1 MNTNSYMA
9 CQQAW
14 GMNDVITWGRAMTG
28 CWPLAKRPSWHS
40 PSECSG
46 HVSSQISTSFHLLF
60 QNCLSWVPDE
70 VCLFCKACLL
80 PLRPLFSTSGKSTS
94 WSRLSCQSLRL
105 SIELPADPGKECF
118 WARLG
123 AGLRG
128 CMNTWAALEMIF
140 SATLSPIIKLCAMVG
155 WGLSSESSLREPC
168 IHSAESSMSSK
179 TVLFAENWSSSLSAI
194 VSSLW
199 CIAEDAVAKESSVA
213 ACSKEFSSFFSLPL
227 FPMTLCKERQYMTVH
242 TRWSLLNLATYRF
255 GQFFTTSTQNIA
267 SCVVY
272 KIDTR
277 SPVKCMK
284 SHSVIYFCQRL
295 TPADSVSSC
304 SPSQI
309 SSVHAQY

>member
-28 CWPLAKRPSWHS
+28 CLPLAKRPSWHS

-46 HVSSQISTSFHLLF
+46 HVSSQISTSFHDLF

-70 VCLFCKACLL
+70 VCLFCKASLL
-80 PLRPLFSTSGKSTS
+80 PLRPLFSTSGNSAS

-105 SIELPADPGKECF
+105 SIKLPSDPSKECF

-128 CMNTWAALEMIF
+128 CMNTWAALEIIF
-140 SATLSPIIKLCAMVG
+140 SATLSSIIKLCAIVG
-155 WGLSSESSLREPC
+155 WGLSSDSSLKELC
-168 IHSAESSMSSK
+168 IQSAESSMSSSK
-179 TVLFAENWSSSLSAI
+179 AVVFAENWSSSLSAI

-213 ACSKEFSSFFSLPL
+213 ACSKEIEQLLLPSSLPHD
-227 FPMTLCKERQYMTVH
+227 PAQGEAVH
-242 TRWSLLNLATYRF
+242 D
-255 GQFFTTSTQNIA
+255 ST
-267 SCVVY
+267 
-272 KIDTR
+272 
-277 SPVKCMK
+277 
-284 SHSVIYFCQRL
+284 H
-295 TPADSVSSC
+295 
-304 SPSQI
+304 
-309 SSVHAQY
+309 